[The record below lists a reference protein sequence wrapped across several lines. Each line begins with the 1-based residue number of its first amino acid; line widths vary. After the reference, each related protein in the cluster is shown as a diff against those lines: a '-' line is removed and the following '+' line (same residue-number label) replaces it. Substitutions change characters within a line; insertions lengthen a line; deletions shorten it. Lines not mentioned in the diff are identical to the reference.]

1 MIFSTVGL
9 PRVRVPVLS
18 NAIVPIL
25 AVISRM
31 SPPRKR
37 IPRVAAFPEATRTAV
52 GVASPSAQGQATIRT
67 ETALR
72 SAAAQMGNIVPQDTN
87 KGNQLNKESAEM
99 ASSSQPQ
106 SNMQIT
112 KGGTNNVNTANNTY
126 TTILEDTNTSDRN
139 LRSYLNA

>member
-1 MIFSTVGL
+1 
-9 PRVRVPVLS
+9 
-18 NAIVPIL
+18 
-25 AVISRM
+25 
-31 SPPRKR
+31 
-37 IPRVAAFPEATRTAV
+37 
-52 GVASPSAQGQATIRT
+52 
-67 ETALR
+67 
-72 SAAAQMGNIVPQDTN
+72 MGNIVPQDTN